1 LNRFLQL
8 LVLFSIFLSC
18 TPDQEKF
25 TFDQSAQLRFSADTI
40 LFDTVFT
47 TLGSVTKRLK
57 IYNDSENALNIS
69 QISLTNGSASSYSI
83 YVNGLAGPNLENI
96 RILGKDSILV
106 LAEVTIDPQNVD
118 LPFIVTDQINLSTN
132 GNQQK
137 IQLVSW
143 GQDANFLRDSILT
156 CNTTWTA
163 DRPYVIY
170 NSILIGEGCTLNV
183 EKGTKVYSH
192 NGSYIFVRGSIQ
204 AVGTAEDRITF
215 SNDRFDGVFKD
226 APGQWGGFIFLEGSD
241 KNIIDYADI
250 RNANVGIYLGTPD
263 DNSDPDLILS
273 NSKIENIG
281 GNDIIPTIDS
291 LVQPGYGIIAFTS
304 DLYAYNVLINNCLVN
319 SVANLVGGNYRYEHC
334 TIGGYSNGFFR
345 NEPSLV
351 ISDNILLGDNSLLIA
366 DLNFQMTNSIV
377 WGNMSEEFLLSN
389 SEQTTWNVSF
399 ERNIIRSSDPFF
411 ESTDNELSLDPKFFD
426 PFDHIYELD
435 TLSPAKDTGLDI
447 GILTDLNGVAR
458 DSKPDL
464 GAFER
469 IE

>member
-1 LNRFLQL
+1 LYCL
-8 LVLFSIFLSC
+8 ILSC
-18 TPDQEKF
+18 TPEQEKF

-40 LFDTVFT
+40 LFDTLFT

-106 LAEVTIDPQNVD
+106 LAEVTIDPQNVN
-118 LPFIVTDQINLSTN
+118 LPFIVTDQINLTTN

-137 IQLVSW
+137 IELVSW
-143 GQDANFLRDSILT
+143 GQDANFLRDSVLA
-156 CNTTWTA
+156 CNTIWTA

-183 EKGTKVYSH
+183 EKGTKIYSH
-192 NGSYIFVRGSIQ
+192 NGSFIFIRGSIQ
-204 AVGTAEDRITF
+204 AVGTAEERIIF
-215 SNDRFDGVFKD
+215 SNDRFDEVFKD
-226 APGQWGGFIFLEGSD
+226 APGQWGGLIFLEGSD
-241 KNIIDYADI
+241 KNIIDYTDI

-263 DNSDPDLILS
+263 DNSEPDLILS

-281 GNDIIPTIDS
+281 GNGIIPTIDS

-304 DLYAYNVLINNCLVN
+304 DLYAYNVLINNCQVN
-319 SVANLVGGNYRYEHC
+319 AVANLVGGNYRYEHC
-334 TIGGYSNGFFR
+334 TIGGYSDVFFR

-351 ISDNILLGDNSLLIA
+351 ISDNLLLGNNALLIG
-366 DLNFQMTNSIV
+366 DLNFQMTNSII
-377 WGNMSEEFLLSN
+377 WGTLSEEFLFSN

-399 ERNIIRSSDPFF
+399 DRNIIRSNDPFF

-426 PFDHIYELD
+426 PYDHHYELD
-435 TLSPAKDTGLDI
+435 TLSPAKDNGLDI
-447 GILTDLNGVAR
+447 GILTDINGVVR

-469 IE
+469 KE